1 MRTAKAT
8 NALAQTAQTRG
19 ARTSGQLTTK
29 KLVSLVDGNLIGMEE
44 GAHDIRLV
52 SHHGDE
58 PAASEEGPEGRGL
71 NDADLDTARQLAE
84 FHRMLAA
91 ELTPHSQIR
100 GLVLRCAGHWSR
112 LGAIPRNGLAEVE
125 RREQS

>member
-1 MRTAKAT
+1 MEKG
-8 NALAQTAQTRG
+8 AQDTRSVE
-19 ARTSGQLTTK
+19 APRDL
-29 KLVSLVDGNLIGMEE
+29 
-44 GAHDIRLV
+44 RL
-52 SHHGDE
+52 D
-58 PAASEEGPEGRGL
+58 
-71 NDADLDTARQLAE
+71 DADLEAARQLAE

-125 RREQS
+125 RRDRD

>member
-1 MRTAKAT
+1 
-8 NALAQTAQTRG
+8 
-19 ARTSGQLTTK
+19 
-29 KLVSLVDGNLIGMEE
+29 MEE
-44 GAHDIRLV
+44 GAQDIRLV
-52 SHHGDE
+52 SHHADE
-58 PAASEEGPEGRGL
+58 PASDEGPEELGL
-71 NDADLDTARQLAE
+71 ADADLDAAAQLAE

-125 RREQS
+125 RRDRA

>member
-1 MRTAKAT
+1 
-8 NALAQTAQTRG
+8 
-19 ARTSGQLTTK
+19 
-29 KLVSLVDGNLIGMEE
+29 MEE
-44 GAHDIRLV
+44 GAEDIRFAPSRGGGADPL
-52 SHHGDE
+52 
-58 PAASEEGPEGRGL
+58 EERSDGSGL
-71 NDADLDTARQLAE
+71 THADLDTAAQLAE

-125 RREQS
+125 RRDRA